1 MGLASGKERS
11 KSGCLAEILTG
22 DSKILP
28 LTKRIK
34 KWKKNENK
42 KNILRPME
50 VLECTTK
57 KFYDKKGIVT
67 LLHLRKNDES
77 IKLFINRQSNSSAL
91 RISEVE
97 IIDAIESRF
106 FLKNEIFNMKRQTKS
121 KKVRLING

>member
-1 MGLASGKERS
+1 M
-11 KSGCLAEILTG
+11 
-22 DSKILP
+22 
-28 LTKRIK
+28 
-34 KWKKNENK
+34 KKNENK
-42 KNILRPME
+42 KIILRPME

-57 KFYDKKGIVT
+57 KFDDKKGIVT

-106 FLKNEIFNMKRQTKS
+106 FLKNEIFNMKRQTKL
-121 KKVRLING
+121 KKMRLING

>member
-1 MGLASGKERS
+1 
-11 KSGCLAEILTG
+11 
-22 DSKILP
+22 
-28 LTKRIK
+28 
-34 KWKKNENK
+34 
-42 KNILRPME
+42 ME